1 MKPIHIL
8 LVEDNEGDII
18 LTREAFE
25 HTEVP
30 TEISV
35 VKDGKAAMDFL
46 KKEGDYYNV
55 DRPDL
60 MLLDLNLPRKNG
72 FEVLQFVKSNSNLMH
87 IPVIVLSTSSSERDI
102 DKCYENFANCYIS
115 KPVDIE
121 SFYKIISMIENFW
134 LSIVKL
140 PMKNTSLNDQRHQ

>member
-8 LVEDNEGDII
+8 LVEDNEGDVI
-18 LTREAFE
+18 LTTEAFE
-25 HTEVP
+25 NAKVL

-35 VKDGKAAMDFL
+35 VRDGKAAMDFL
-46 KKEGDYYNV
+46 RKEGDYFNV
-55 DRPDL
+55 TEPDL

-72 FEVLQFVKSNSNLMH
+72 LEVLQFVKSNSSLMH
-87 IPVIVLSTSSSERDI
+87 IPVIILSTSSSEIDI
-102 DKCYENFANCYIS
+102 DKCYENYANCYIT

-121 SFYKIISMIENFW
+121 NFLSVISRIENFW

-140 PMKNTSLNDQRHQ
+140 PMKNTSPNDQRHK